1 MNFFPIF
8 MGIVVI
14 PNMIEKTHCTRW
26 IQVVKKNM
34 IVHYAREP
42 DVAHV
47 FYYVKVNNSNRQ
59 GLLT

>member
-47 FYYVKVNNSNRQ
+47 FYYVKVNNSNR
-59 GLLT
+59 